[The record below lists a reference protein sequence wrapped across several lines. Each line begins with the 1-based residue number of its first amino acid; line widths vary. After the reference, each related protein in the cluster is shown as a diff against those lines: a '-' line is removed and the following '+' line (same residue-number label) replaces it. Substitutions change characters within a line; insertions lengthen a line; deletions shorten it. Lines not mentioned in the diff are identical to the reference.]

1 MNPAATAISLHWVTP
16 DDNPKVLSPE
26 EQAEVDALR
35 KTIKDTQEQIAL
47 ANQGSSS
54 REFREDLQI
63 LLRDVEAK
71 LDEIIP
77 PSTPPPPA

>member
-1 MNPAATAISLHWVTP
+1 MTP
-16 DDNPKVLSPE
+16 DDNPKVLSPK

-54 REFREDLQI
+54 WEFRKDLEI
-63 LLRDVEAK
+63 LLRDVQAK
-71 LDEIIP
+71 LDEIIS
-77 PSTPPPPA
+77 PSTDPPPA

>member
-1 MNPAATAISLHWVTP
+1 MTP
-16 DDNPKVLSPE
+16 DDNPKVLSAE

-63 LLRDVEAK
+63 LLRDVQAK

-77 PSTPPPPA
+77 PSTRPPPP

>member
-1 MNPAATAISLHWVTP
+1 MTP
-16 DDNPKVLSPE
+16 DDNPKVRSPE
-26 EQAEVDALR
+26 KQAEVDALR

-63 LLRDVEAK
+63 LLRDVQAK

-77 PSTPPPPA
+77 PSPRPPPP

>member
-1 MNPAATAISLHWVTP
+1 MTP
-16 DDNPKVLSPE
+16 DDSPKVLSSE
-26 EQAEVDALR
+26 EQAEVDTLR
-35 KTIKDTQEQIAL
+35 KTIKDTQEQTAL

-63 LLRDVEAK
+63 LLRDVQAK

-77 PSTPPPPA
+77 PSAHPPTP

>member
-1 MNPAATAISLHWVTP
+1 MTS

-35 KTIKDTQEQIAL
+35 KTIKDTQAQIAL

-63 LLRDVEAK
+63 LLRDVQAK
-71 LDEIIP
+71 LDEIIS
-77 PSTPPPPA
+77 PSTDPPPA

>member
-1 MNPAATAISLHWVTP
+1 MAP

-35 KTIKDTQEQIAL
+35 KTLKDTQEQITL

-63 LLRDVEAK
+63 LLRDVQAK
-71 LDEIIP
+71 LDEIVP
-77 PSTPPPPA
+77 PSTSPPPP

>member
-1 MNPAATAISLHWVTP
+1 MAS

-63 LLRDVEAK
+63 LLRDVQAK
-71 LDEIIP
+71 LDELIA
-77 PSTPPPPA
+77 PSTDVPPA

>member
-1 MNPAATAISLHWVTP
+1 MTP

-54 REFREDLQI
+54 GEFREDLQI
-63 LLRDVEAK
+63 LLRDVQAK

-77 PSTPPPPA
+77 PSTHTPPA

>member
-1 MNPAATAISLHWVTP
+1 MTP
-16 DDNPKVLSPE
+16 DDNPKVLSAE

-63 LLRDVEAK
+63 LLRDVQAK

-77 PSTPPPPA
+77 PSTHPPGP